1 MECLPPT
8 CLCPVVASSHV
19 HLRRTPWENCVP
31 WEFVDCG
38 SSEKGF
44 DVFVF
49 INELYFVEKVFNN
62 HWYSMERELFVLN
75 LGHLIDVATGVKGKS
90 TKCPRSGIV
99 WNCVVCD
106 LIDFIQSHERQSNL
120 NLKSFFCSFCTPSL
134 CHLRIAE
141 HKHQCEKAR
150 QRSVEGSTKI

>member
-1 MECLPPT
+1 MEDGIHATYLSLPGRCLLPCTP
-8 CLCPVVASSHV
+8 LVNPVGELRALGIV
-19 HLRRTPWENCVP
+19 H
-31 WEFVDCG
+31 CG

-62 HWYSMERELFVLN
+62 HWYSMERKLFVLN

-99 WNCVVCD
+99 
-106 LIDFIQSHERQSNL
+106 
-120 NLKSFFCSFCTPSL
+120 
-134 CHLRIAE
+134 
-141 HKHQCEKAR
+141 
-150 QRSVEGSTKI
+150 